1 MKGFRS
7 VFLIAAIAGAA
18 SALGADDI
26 GKQRIAELSKPAA
39 DEIVIT
45 AGGDTIWN
53 RKMSPADEA
62 QADTLFDLF
71 RNSDIGFVNHEQ
83 ILADH
88 GYPAPKPIAKADPSI
103 IDEFSR
109 AGINLVSLANNH
121 DMDFG
126 IPGIETTRKT
136 LDAHGIKYAGV
147 GLTLD
152 EALKPAILERKGVKI
167 ALLAFMVTPNFPD
180 LTIPAT
186 EHGPGS
192 APIHGAKIR
201 LPDGKVVFSPWDEDL
216 KRMETAIAA
225 ARKEADIVLV
235 SFHIHWGGAPQEV
248 DATGKQLIAHA
259 AIQAGADA
267 VLGHGPQ
274 AINGMEIYQG
284 KPIFY
289 SLGTFFWQFDY
300 ERYDLFPDIQ
310 KAFKGLTGNPLH
322 HQAVVLRM
330 ALSPK
335 GKVKRIEL
343 LPIQLNDQ
351 GNPHLAFGQEGEP
364 MLSQIQS
371 LSQSLGTNVARK
383 SWYAVVDVPKTAK

>member
-1 MKGFRS
+1 MKVLRS
-7 VFLIAAIAGAA
+7 VFLLAAIAGAGNA
-18 SALGADDI
+18 FGAEESA
-26 GKQRIAELSKPAA
+26 KQRIAELSKPAS

-53 RKMSPADEA
+53 RKLSPADEA
-62 QADTLFDLF
+62 QASSLFDLL
-71 RNSDIGFVNHEQ
+71 RGSDVAFVNHEQ

-88 GYPAPKPIAKADPSI
+88 GYPAQKAIAKADPSI
-103 IDEFSR
+103 IDEVSR

-126 IPGIETTRKT
+126 IPGIETTRRT

-147 GLTLD
+147 GMDLD
-152 EALKPAILERKGVKI
+152 DALKPAIIEKKGLKI

-186 EHGPGS
+186 EHGPGA

-201 LPDGKVVFSPWDEDL
+201 LPDGKVVFSPWEDDL
-216 KRMETAIAA
+216 KRMETAIASA
-225 ARKEADIVLV
+225 KKEADVVLV
-235 SFHIHWGGAPQEV
+235 SFHIHWGGPAQEV
-248 DATGKQLIAHA
+248 DPTGKQVIAHA
-259 AIQAGADA
+259 AIKAGADA

-274 AINGMEIYQG
+274 AINGMEFYEG

-300 ERYDLFPDIQ
+300 DRYDLFPDIQ

-322 HQAVVLRM
+322 YQSLVMRM

-335 GKVKRIEL
+335 GQIRRIEL

-351 GNPHLAFGQEGEP
+351 GNPHLAFGKEGEP
-364 MLSQIQS
+364 MLNQMQS
-371 LSQSLGTNVARK
+371 LSQSLGTTITRK
-383 SWYAVVDVPKTAK
+383 SWYAVAEVPAP